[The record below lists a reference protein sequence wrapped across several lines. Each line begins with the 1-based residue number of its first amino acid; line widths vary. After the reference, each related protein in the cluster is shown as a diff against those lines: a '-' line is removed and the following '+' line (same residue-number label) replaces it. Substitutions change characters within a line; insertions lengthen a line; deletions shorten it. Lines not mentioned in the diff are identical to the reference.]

1 MLCSNLIDIVR
12 KMLATF
18 IVHCGFVFPI
28 FAPFVYQYIIGT
40 LERTLHLL
48 QLDYITKFYVRQVCE
63 MVVISFSF

>member
-1 MLCSNLIDIVR
+1 MLCSNLIDIVW

-18 IVHCGFVFPI
+18 IVHCGFVFLI